1 MTNFNYFKFIL
12 LSVVMMTVCLT
23 TKAQDPYREAMKE
36 YVQGNISNVNEEKLL
51 GSIQILNRMMLL
63 GYDQEKLEE
72 LTSKYRKEKLQDDI
86 LDYMLIPPFKEC
98 VTLEEL
104 QALNALMKTPEGQ
117 NYQAHEKL
125 LKQKLPLAYSEYLSD
140 AINISLKEKKW
151 DGIKPDK
158 QIPQTYI
165 KKYYEAVDTAEIYS
179 IFDAFFNMRSQTI
192 GDTETMDAMK
202 PHMKKNFATIM
213 LNASYGIYT
222 EADLDFLKSLEVM
235 EGYKHTIAATK
246 MMINNAVQYNQQ
258 WVVAYSQW
266 LLKKPEVCDF
276 NLQKIVDEGNVNMMA
291 KELSEEEIGQL
302 KLEGNSFIME
312 MLLKSIECTNED
324 KTKLDQY
331 GKDYFLNQWK
341 YDEDH
346 LEKSG
351 FSFLI
356 QLIAY
361 SKRNLVIRLLDNTKV
376 CFAEYTIDNKE
387 LVYITENMEIFRLVT
402 KGDKLM
408 KEEKY
413 DEALPLL
420 KQAAETGDP
429 AAQYTLGNMYNLGN
443 GMEENL
449 EEAMKWYDMA
459 AKQDNKQF
467 KANSLNEMAYVYLK
481 LEQYGKAIETIDKAI
496 ETIPSEANFY
506 DSKGEILYKMGN
518 KKEAR
523 AMWNKVVGLEPD
535 FAQKNNSE
543 LYKLLFDKKKK

>member
-1 MTNFNYFKFIL
+1 M
-12 LSVVMMTVCLT
+12 
-23 TKAQDPYREAMKE
+23 
-36 YVQGNISNVNEEKLL
+36 
-51 GSIQILNRMMLL
+51 
-63 GYDQEKLEE
+63 
-72 LTSKYRKEKLQDDI
+72 
-86 LDYMLIPPFKEC
+86 
-98 VTLEEL
+98 
-104 QALNALMKTPEGQ
+104 
-117 NYQAHEKL
+117 
-125 LKQKLPLAYSEYLSD
+125 
-140 AINISLKEKKW
+140 
-151 DGIKPDK
+151 
-158 QIPQTYI
+158 
-165 KKYYEAVDTAEIYS
+165 
-179 IFDAFFNMRSQTI
+179 
-192 GDTETMDAMK
+192 
-202 PHMKKNFATIM
+202 
-213 LNASYGIYT
+213 
-222 EADLDFLKSLEVM
+222 
-235 EGYKHTIAATK
+235 
-246 MMINNAVQYNQQ
+246 
-258 WVVAYSQW
+258 VAYSQW
-266 LLKKPEVCDF
+266 LLKQPEVCDF

-312 MLLKSIECTNED
+312 MLLKTIECTNED
-324 KTKLDQY
+324 KNKLDQY